1 MKTTHINAAFVADSK
16 TATERR
22 FRNILANSGQVMES
36 GEVRDLANLYVMGTN
51 GDLYRIADLNT
62 NPDKQTEQYTVQAQ
76 ADHGEIVDGELIPTI
91 EKQFGSCKVWLEDD
105 GLHARMYFADG
116 DPLADH
122 AWAISQDA
130 SYSIGMEWYPEGY
143 FGTGKEIDQAIGILR
158 EISMVLTGNDPRA
171 KTIDQKPTE
180 AEGQG
185 AAEDGAGNNTNQTEE
200 EQVANTTDNL
210 TPDENVALK
219 NALVEEL
226 SQIVDKFTTEAPESE
241 TEPTAD
247 SLDAE
252 EATETAEPQTEEAK
266 AEEAPEAEEE
276 KAEESEEDPE
286 EEQPTEQEE
295 TKVAETTDTLNSP
308 VTVIKD
314 KAAKQEAAAV
324 KYDWLHSEAGH
335 KAFADTLKSVGR
347 LGASFDAAWRAEA
360 SKHMSLDGISGL
372 PNPAPVEQY
381 FVDAIE
387 KSDGIISRFEFIAAK
402 SFRINVLTSNDR
414 AQGHKKGDTKANQSV
429 TNQVR
434 DALVKMV
441 YKRLDLDA
449 TELYENPWLI
459 DFRSKELVESII
471 AEIERAAVIGDG
483 RQAPNGN
490 DPDYRL
496 FDGTRGL
503 YSILADATA
512 QSGIGTELATS
523 VTVNGNLYDG
533 VTTAKGSI
541 KTEGGQFL
549 IAKSQTITDMRLAKT
564 TGNGYLIQPGAK
576 LEDILGVE
584 RIYTPSWMDNASVDA
599 ILVVNRAYKHGGERN
614 IRVRADF
621 DTSTNTDILLD
632 ETPRWGSLAAKKS
645 AVAITLGEASE

>member
-1 MKTTHINAAFVADSK
+1 MKTTHINAAFVADAK

-36 GEVRDLANLYVMGTN
+36 GEVRDLANLYVMGYD
-51 GDLYRIADLNT
+51 GELYRIADLNT
-62 NPDKQTEQYTVQAQ
+62 NPEKQTERYSVKAQ
-76 ADHGEIVDGELIPTI
+76 ADHGEIIDGEIVPTI
-91 EKQFGSCKVWLEDD
+91 EKQFGSCRVWLEED

-116 DPLADH
+116 DTLADH

-130 SYSIGMEWYPEGY
+130 SYSIGMEWYEDGY
-143 FGTGKEIDQAIGILR
+143 YGTGKTIEEPIGILR

-171 KTIDQKPTE
+171 KTIDQKPAE
-180 AEGQG
+180 ATGQG
-185 AAEDGAGNNTNQTEE
+185 AAEDGTGNQSTNTEE
-200 EQVANTTDNL
+200 EDVAQTTDNL

-219 NALVEEL
+219 RALVEEIGT
-226 SQIVDKFTTEAPESE
+226 IVDKFTTDAPESE

-247 SLDAE
+247 SKDAE
-252 EATETAEPQTEEAK
+252 ESAGEPVEAEA
-266 AEEAPEAEEE
+266 EAEET
-276 KAEESEEDPE
+276 KE
-286 EEQPTEQEE
+286 EETEPQEE
-295 TKVAETTDTLNSP
+295 EKVAETTDKLTSP
-308 VTVIKD
+308 VVVIKD
-314 KAAKQEAAAV
+314 KAVTQEAAAV

-335 KAFADTLKSVGR
+335 RAFADTLKQVGR
-347 LGASFDAAWRAEA
+347 LGASFDAAWRQEA
-360 SKHMSLDGISGL
+360 AKHMSLDGISGL

-381 FVDAIE
+381 FVDALE

-402 SFRINVLTSNDR
+402 SFRVNVLTSDSR
-414 AQGHKKGDTKANQSV
+414 AAGHKKGDTKVNQSV
-429 TNQVR
+429 SNATR

-459 DFRSKELVESII
+459 DFRSRELVEAIL
-471 AEIERAAVIGDG
+471 AELERAAVIGDG
-483 RQAPNGN
+483 RQAPSGS

-512 QSGIGTELATS
+512 ASGIGTALASS

-533 VTTAKGSI
+533 VTTAKGNI

-549 IAKSQTITDMRLAKT
+549 IAKGSVVTDMRLAKT
-564 TGNGYLIQPGAK
+564 SGNGYLIQPGARI
-576 LEDILGVE
+576 EDILGVE
-584 RIYTPSWMDNASVDA
+584 RVYTPSWMDNASVDA

-614 IRVRADF
+614 IRIRADF

-632 ETPRWGSLAAKKS
+632 ETPRWGTLAAKKS

>member
-1 MKTTHINAAFVADSK
+1 MKTTHINAAFVADAK

-22 FRNILANSGQVMES
+22 FRNILANSGRVMES
-36 GEVRDLANLYVMGTN
+36 GEVRDIANLYVMGTN
-51 GDLYRIADLNT
+51 GELYRIADLNT

-76 ADHGEIVDGELIPTI
+76 ADHGEIVDGELVPTI
-91 EKQFGSCKVWLEDD
+91 EKQFGSCKVWLEED

-143 FGTGKEIDQAIGILR
+143 YGTGYDIDQPIGILR

-171 KTIDQKPTE
+171 KTIDQKPDE

-185 AAEDGAGNNTNQTEE
+185 AAEDGAGNQNNQTEE

-219 NALVEEL
+219 RALVEEL

-252 EATETAEPQTEEAK
+252 EATTTEETEV
-266 AEEAPEAEEE
+266 EEAPEAEAEE
-276 KAEESEEDPE
+276 AEESEEDPE
-286 EEQPTEQEE
+286 EETTEQEE

-314 KAAKQEAAAV
+314 KAVAQEAAAV

-360 SKHMSLDGISGL
+360 QKHMSLDGISGL

-381 FVDAIE
+381 FVDALE

-402 SFRINVLTSNDR
+402 SFRVNVLTSDSR
-414 AQGHKKGDTKANQSV
+414 AAGHKKGDTKANQSV

-459 DFRSKELVESII
+459 DFRSRELVEAII
-471 AEIERAAVIGDG
+471 AEIERAAIIGDG
-483 RQAPNGN
+483 RQAPSGT

-512 QSGIGTELATS
+512 ASGIGTELATS

-533 VTTAKGSI
+533 VATAKGQI
-541 KTEGGQFL
+541 RTEGGQF
-549 IAKSQTITDMRLAKT
+549 IVAKSQVITDMRLAKT
-564 TGNGYLIQPGAK
+564 TGNGYLIQPGAR

-632 ETPRWGSLAAKKS
+632 ETPRWGTLAAKKS
-645 AVAITLGEASE
+645 AVAITLGKES

>member
-1 MKTTHINAAFVADSK
+1 MKTTHINAAFVADAK

-22 FRNILANSGQVMES
+22 FRNILANSGRVMES
-36 GEVRDLANLYVMGTN
+36 GEVRDIANLYVMGTN
-51 GDLYRIADLNT
+51 GELYRIADLNT
-62 NPDKQTEQYTVQAQ
+62 NPDKQTEKYTVQAQ
-76 ADHGEIVDGELIPTI
+76 ADHGEVIDGELVPTI
-91 EKQFGSCKVWLEDD
+91 AKQFGSCKVWLEED

-130 SYSIGMEWYPEGY
+130 SYSIGMEWYEDGY
-143 FGTGKEIDQAIGILR
+143 YGTGYDIEEPIGILR

-171 KTIDQKPTE
+171 KTIDQKPATE
-180 AEGQG
+180 EGQG
-185 AAEDGAGNNTNQTEE
+185 ATEDGTGKEQTKQEE

-219 NALVEEL
+219 RALVEEL
-226 SQIVDKFTTEAPESE
+226 STIVDKFTTEAPESE

-252 EATETAEPQTEEAK
+252 ETTEEAPK
-266 AEEAPEAEEE
+266 AEEEAPKEEAEEQ
-276 KAEESEEDPE
+276 AEESKEET
-286 EEQPTEQEE
+286 TEQED

-314 KAAKQEAAAV
+314 KAAKQEAVAV

-335 KAFADTLKSVGR
+335 KAFADTLKQVGR
-347 LGASFDAAWRAEA
+347 LGASFDAAWRQEA

-381 FVDAIE
+381 FVDALE

-402 SFRINVLTSNDR
+402 SFRVNVLTSESR
-414 AQGHKKGDTKANQSV
+414 AAGHKKGDTKANQSV

-459 DFRSKELVESII
+459 DFRSRELVEAII

-483 RQAPNGN
+483 RQQPQGT

-512 QSGIGTELATS
+512 ASGIGTELATS

-533 VTTAKGSI
+533 VATAKGQI
-541 KTEGGQFL
+541 RTEGGQFI
-549 IAKSQTITDMRLAKT
+549 IAKSQVITDMRLAKT
-564 TGNGYLIQPGAK
+564 NNGYLIQPGAR

-632 ETPRWGSLAAKKS
+632 ETPRWGTLAAKKS

>member
-1 MKTTHINAAFVADSK
+1 MKTTHINAAYVADAK
-16 TATERR
+16 TATKRR

-36 GEVRDLANLYVMGTN
+36 GEVRDLANLYVMGYD
-51 GDLYRIADLNT
+51 GELYRIADLNT
-62 NPDKQTEQYTVQAQ
+62 NPEEQTERYSVKAQ
-76 ADHGEIVDGELIPTI
+76 ADHGEIIDGEIVPTI
-91 EKQFGSCKVWLEDD
+91 EKQFGSCRVWLEPD

-116 DPLADH
+116 DKLADH

-130 SYSIGMEWYPEGY
+130 SYSIGMEWYEDGY
-143 FGTGKEIDQAIGILR
+143 YGTGKAIEEPLGILR

-171 KTIDQKPTE
+171 KTIDQKPAE
-180 AEGQG
+180 ATGQG
-185 AAEDGAGNNTNQTEE
+185 AAEDGTGNQSNQQEE
-200 EQVANTTDNL
+200 EQVAQTTDNL

-219 NALVEEL
+219 RALVEGL
-226 SQIVDKFTTEAPESE
+226 STVVDKFTTNAPESE

-252 EATETAEPQTEEAK
+252 EAPAAEETPA
-266 AEEAPEAEEE
+266 EAPEAAPKEE
-276 KAEESEEDPE
+276 AEEPAKDPE
-286 EEQPTEQEE
+286 EEKEPQEE
-295 TKVAETTDTLNSP
+295 QNVAESTTDKLTSP
-308 VTVIKD
+308 VVVIKD
-314 KAAKQEAAAV
+314 KAATQEAAAV

-335 KAFADTLKSVGR
+335 RAFADTLKQVGR
-347 LGASFDAAWRAEA
+347 LGASFDAAWRQEA
-360 SKHMSLDGISGL
+360 AKHMSLDGISGL

-381 FVDAIE
+381 FVDALE

-402 SFRINVLTSNDR
+402 SFRVNVLTSDSR
-414 AQGHKKGDTKANQSV
+414 AQGHKKGDTKVNQSV

-459 DFRSKELVESII
+459 DFRSRELVEAII

-483 RQAPNGN
+483 RQQPQGT

-512 QSGIGTELATS
+512 QSGIGTALATS

-541 KTEGGQFL
+541 KTEGGQYL

-564 TGNGYLIQPGAK
+564 ANGYLIQPGAK
-576 LEDILGVE
+576 IEDILGVE

-632 ETPRWGSLAAKKS
+632 ETPRWGTLAAKKS

>member
-1 MKTTHINAAFVADSK
+1 MKTTHINAAFVADAK

-36 GEVRDLANLYVMGTN
+36 GEVRDLANLYVMGYD
-51 GDLYRIADLNT
+51 GELYRIADLNT
-62 NPDKQTEQYTVQAQ
+62 NPDKQTENYTVQAQ
-76 ADHGEIVDGELIPTI
+76 ADHGEIIDGEIVPTI
-91 EKQFGSCKVWLEDD
+91 EKQFGSCRVWLEED

-116 DPLADH
+116 DQLADH

-130 SYSIGMEWYPEGY
+130 SYSIGMEWYEDGY
-143 FGTGKEIDQAIGILR
+143 YGTGKEITEPLGILR

-171 KTIDQKPTE
+171 KTIDQKPAE

-185 AAEDGAGNNTNQTEE
+185 AAEDGTGNQSTKTEE
-200 EQVANTTDNL
+200 EEVAQTTDNL

-219 NALVEEL
+219 RALVEEL
-226 SQIVDKFTTEAPESE
+226 GTIVDKFTTDAPESE

-252 EATETAEPQTEEAK
+252 EAP
-266 AEEAPEAEEE
+266 EAPEAPKEE
-276 KAEESEEDPE
+276 AEEPAEEPKE
-286 EEQPTEQEE
+286 ETEQEE
-295 TKVAETTDTLNSP
+295 ETVAEKSTDTLTSP

-314 KAAKQEAAAV
+314 KAATQEAAAV

-335 KAFADTLKSVGR
+335 RAFADTLKQVGR
-347 LGASFDAAWRAEA
+347 LGASFDAAWRQEA
-360 SKHMSLDGISGL
+360 AKHMSLDGITGL

-381 FVDAIE
+381 FVDALE

-402 SFRINVLTSNDR
+402 SFRVNVLTSDSR
-414 AQGHKKGDTKANQSV
+414 AQGHKKGDTKVNQSV

-459 DFRSKELVESII
+459 DFRSRELVEAII

-483 RQAPNGN
+483 RQAPAGT

-512 QSGIGTELATS
+512 ASGIGTALATS

-533 VTTAKGSI
+533 VATAKGQI
-541 KTEGGQFL
+541 RTEGGQF
-549 IAKSQTITDMRLAKT
+549 IVAKSSVITDMRLAKT
-564 TGNGYLIQPGAK
+564 ANGYLIQPGAR

-632 ETPRWGSLAAKKS
+632 ETPRWGTLAAKKS

>member
-1 MKTTHINAAFVADSK
+1 MKTTHINAAFVADAK

-22 FRNILANSGQVMES
+22 FRNILANSGRVMES
-36 GEVRDLANLYVMGTN
+36 GEVRDIANLYVMGTN
-51 GDLYRIADLNT
+51 GELYRIADLNT
-62 NPDKQTEQYTVQAQ
+62 NPDKQTEKYTVQAQ
-76 ADHGEIVDGELIPTI
+76 ADHGEVIDGELVPTI
-91 EKQFGSCKVWLEDD
+91 AKQFGSCKVWLEED

-130 SYSIGMEWYPEGY
+130 SYSIGMEWYEDGY
-143 FGTGKEIDQAIGILR
+143 YGTGYDIEEPIGILR

-171 KTIDQKPTE
+171 KTIDQKPATE
-180 AEGQG
+180 EGQG
-185 AAEDGAGNNTNQTEE
+185 ATEDGTGKEQTKQEE

-219 NALVEEL
+219 RALVEEL
-226 SQIVDKFTTEAPESE
+226 STIVDKFTTEAPESE

-252 EATETAEPQTEEAK
+252 ETTEEAPK
-266 AEEAPEAEEE
+266 AEEEAPKEEAEEQ
-276 KAEESEEDPE
+276 AEESKEET
-286 EEQPTEQEE
+286 TEQED

-314 KAAKQEAAAV
+314 KAVAQEAAAV

-360 SKHMSLDGISGL
+360 QKHMSLDGISGL

-381 FVDAIE
+381 FVDALE

-402 SFRINVLTSNDR
+402 SFRVNVLTSDSR
-414 AQGHKKGDTKANQSV
+414 AAGHKKGDAKANQSV

-459 DFRSKELVESII
+459 DFRSRELVEAII

-483 RQAPNGN
+483 RQAPAGT

-512 QSGIGTELATS
+512 ASGIGTELATS

-533 VTTAKGSI
+533 VATAKGQI
-541 KTEGGQFL
+541 RTEGGQFI
-549 IAKSQTITDMRLAKT
+549 IAKSQVITDMRLAKT
-564 TGNGYLIQPGAK
+564 NNGYLIQPGAR

-632 ETPRWGSLAAKKS
+632 ETPRWGTLAAKKS

>member
-1 MKTTHINAAFVADSK
+1 MKTTHINAAFVADAK

-22 FRNILANSGQVMES
+22 FRNILANSGRVMES
-36 GEVRDLANLYVMGTN
+36 GEVRDIANLYVMGTN
-51 GDLYRIADLNT
+51 GELYRIADLNT

-76 ADHGEIVDGELIPTI
+76 ADHGEIVDGELVPTI
-91 EKQFGSCKVWLEDD
+91 EKQFGSCKVWLEED

-143 FGTGKEIDQAIGILR
+143 YGTGYDIDQPIGILR

-171 KTIDQKPTE
+171 KTIDQKPDE

-185 AAEDGAGNNTNQTEE
+185 AAEDGAGKQNNQTEE

-219 NALVEEL
+219 RALVEEL
-226 SQIVDKFTTEAPESE
+226 SQVVDKFTTEAPESE

-252 EATETAEPQTEEAK
+252 EAPEAAEPQTEGAK
-266 AEEAPEAEEE
+266 AEETPEAEAEE
-276 KAEESEEDPE
+276 AEESEEDPE
-286 EEQPTEQEE
+286 EETTEQEE

-314 KAAKQEAAAV
+314 KAVAQEAAAV

-347 LGASFDAAWRAEA
+347 LGASFDAAWRAVA
-360 SKHMSLDGISGL
+360 GQHMSLDGISGL

-381 FVDAIE
+381 FVDALE
-387 KSDGIISRFEFIAAK
+387 KSDGIISRFEFISAK
-402 SFRINVLTSNDR
+402 SFRVNVLTSDSR
-414 AQGHKKGDTKANQSV
+414 AAGHKKGDTKANQSV

-449 TELYENPWLI
+449 TELYENPWII
-459 DFRSKELVESII
+459 DFRSRELVEAII
-471 AEIERAAVIGDG
+471 AEIERAAIIGDG
-483 RQAPNGN
+483 RQAPTGT

-512 QSGIGTELATS
+512 ASGIGTELATS

-533 VTTAKGSI
+533 VATAKGEI
-541 KTEGGQFL
+541 RTEGGQF
-549 IAKSQTITDMRLAKT
+549 IVAKSQVITDMRLAKT
-564 TGNGYLIQPGAK
+564 TGNGYLIQPGAR

-632 ETPRWGSLAAKKS
+632 ETPRWGTLAAKKS
-645 AVAITLGEASE
+645 AVAITLGEES